1 MEIQNNIIKYNL
13 KNVLFICGT
22 ACGGKTTMA
31 KILAAKYG
39 FCLYDMDKM
48 YEQHRKIAEER
59 YQPDTCYHMKNF
71 HEQWTRSIEEQAR
84 WNINCMKEQTEM
96 VLIDLMKM
104 SRNQTVVADVLYSPV
119 YTQNIVDYNQI
130 VFLTVSKSV
139 LRTQYFDRPEK
150 RDFYEFVMV
159 QPMADVYLNNIIK
172 GLELTNDLEQQSM
185 YQSDLKV
192 IERKS
197 EDSRDSLLQ
206 QIEVHFGLCK

>member
-1 MEIQNNIIKYNL
+1 MEIQNNIIKFNL

-39 FCLYDMDKM
+39 FYLYDMDKM
-48 YEQHRKIAEER
+48 YEQHRALAEER

-71 HEQWTRSIEEQAR
+71 HIQWTRPIEEQAR

-119 YTQNIVDYNQI
+119 YTRKIVDYNQI
-130 VFLTVSKSV
+130 VFLTVNKSV

-150 RDFYEFVMV
+150 REFYEFVKATYGSCLS
-159 QPMADVYLNNIIK
+159 Q
-172 GLELTNDLEQQSM
+172 
-185 YQSDLKV
+185 
-192 IERKS
+192 
-197 EDSRDSLLQ
+197 
-206 QIEVHFGLCK
+206 